1 MLAEPASRGD
11 TPAQDRDKGDLL
23 PPDVLDRLRPADGW
37 PDAEEWRAHAAAV
50 LPMFDG
56 LDQMELECRD
66 DANGPVHRRFQKLA
80 REHRGGK
87 PPPVNSAGQGGA
99 TPSDDPKRLAAWR
112 ASVESRVLQELREMT
127 HYVDNA
133 LNIKALRLFRVLPP
147 EEWDRLERLLTEACE
162 INGLTARDGIGQTL
176 GTIASARGKA
186 VTEGPAWPGDRDDYD
201 GARGETVV
209 LREPARGVVVAESE
223 TETEAEGQTGE
234 TATPAD
240 GVIDGAA
247 FVLDQPRDIP
257 PVWGVG
263 GQILWAEGESLMIAA
278 PPGLGKTTLA
288 GQLGRAQIGVGDG
301 LVLGLP
307 VARAKGPV
315 LYLAMDRPRQ
325 IARSLARQFTE
336 ADRDALR
343 DGLLVRPGPPVR
355 DMAEDTDL
363 LVNTA
368 RYYGAAVVYID
379 SIKDA
384 AVGLS
389 DDRVGAGYNRA
400 RQKLLAAGIE
410 LCELHHAVKRN
421 PNGGAPSSVADVYG
435 SGWLVSG
442 SGSVVFLTGD
452 PGDPL
457 VGFRHLRQPAE
468 DVGPFTL
475 SHDQAAGVLSIS
487 HTVDLLALAAVA
499 DQNGLTAKVA
509 ACAVFETDKPTASQ
523 VEKIRRRLDKLA
535 DTGEL
540 VRREGCKGRAARS
553 ETAYFPALDSEPDG
567 GRWP

>member
-1 MLAEPASRGD
+1 MTADLAPGD
-11 TPAQDRDKGDLL
+11 SAALH
-23 PPDVLDRLRPADGW
+23 PDVLDSLMPDDGW
-37 PDAEEWRAHAAAV
+37 VIEDWRVHAAAV
-50 LPMFDG
+50 LPAMDP
-56 LDQMELECRD
+56 LDVAVLEIGGERE
-66 DANGPVHRRFQKLA
+66 RRTLETLA
-80 REHRGGK
+80 RQHRAGSDGHRIA
-87 PPPVNSAGQGGA
+87 AGQGGA
-99 TPSDDPKRLAAWR
+99 TPPDDPKRLAAWR

-127 HYVDNA
+127 HYVNNA

-147 EEWDRLERLLTEACE
+147 EEWDRIERLLIEACE
-162 INGLTARDGIGQTL
+162 VNGLTARDGIDRTL
-176 GTIASARGKA
+176 GTIESARNGAIKL
-186 VTEGPAWPGDRDDYD
+186 GPSWPGDRDDYD
-201 GARGETVV
+201 GPRGAAVV
-209 LREPARGVVVAESE
+209 LREPTRGVVVAG
-223 TETEAEGQTGE
+223 TEAETS
-234 TATPAD
+234 TPAD

-263 GQILWAEGESLMIAA
+263 DQVVWAEGESLMIAA
-278 PPGLGKTTLA
+278 LPGTGKTTLA
-288 GQLGRAQIGVGDG
+288 GQVVRAQVGVGDG

-307 VARAKGPV
+307 VKRAAGPV

-336 ADRDALR
+336 ADRGALR

-379 SIKDA
+379 SLKDA

-410 LCELHHAVKRN
+410 LCELHHVVKRN
-421 PNGGAPSSVADVYG
+421 PNGGAPSSIADVYG

-442 SGSVVFLTGD
+442 TGSVVFLIGD

-475 SHDQAAGVLSIS
+475 SHDQAAGVLNIA
-487 HTVDLLALAAVA
+487 HTVDLLALAALA
-499 DQNGLTAKVA
+499 DQNGLTAKGA
-509 ACAVFETDKPTASQ
+509 AIAVFETDKPTASQ
-523 VEKIRRRLDKLA
+523 VEKIRRRLDRLA
-535 DTGEL
+535 DAGEL
-540 VRREGCKGRAARS
+540 VRREGRKGRAARS
-553 ETAYFPALDSEPDG
+553 ETAYFPALDGEPDG